1 MGRGTEKVMALINLY
16 NNNSIDTT
24 VVSNLFIDVYMGEAN
39 DAQLKVYLYLLRML
53 NANLPTSVTDIA
65 DKFNHTEKEVLRALK
80 YWEQQQLLDLSFD
93 AHQNLVG
100 IHMHDL
106 VASQHSLR
114 SQSSL
119 NLTSDTDAASPRVTP
134 ARVATVAYE
143 APSGIVEPVAP
154 AYSKPAYTADQ
165 LRAFKMQEDTAQLL
179 FVAESYMGK
188 PLTPAEM
195 KSILFYKEELGFSDD
210 LIDHLLQYCVDRGK
224 KDFKYIDKVAISW
237 KESNISTPQQAESHV
252 GKYNKNV
259 YAIMNQ
265 LGKSNTPTNREMEY
279 ITRWIQEYDFPLE
292 VIFEACD
299 RTVMATDKH
308 RFEYAEKI
316 LSSWKAANVHKKE
329 DISQMDQMYQRRG
342 RNVKSISPATGDR
355 NNHFN
360 QFRQNDYDFDQLE
373 QELLSN

>member
-1 MGRGTEKVMALINLY
+1 MALINLY
-16 NNNSIDTT
+16 NHNSIDTT
-24 VVSNLFIDVYMGEAN
+24 AVSNLFIDVYMGEAN

-80 YWEQQQLLDLSFD
+80 YWEQQQLLDLTFD
-93 AHQNLVG
+93 AHKNLVG

-114 SQSSL
+114 SQSNLS
-119 NLTSDTDAASPRVTP
+119 LTSDTDAAAPRVTP

-143 APSGIVEPVAP
+143 APRVVDEPTPQV
-154 AYSKPAYTADQ
+154 YSKPSYSADR
-165 LRAFKMQEDTAQLL
+165 LRAFKQQEDTAQLL
-179 FVAESYMGK
+179 FVAESYIGK

-195 KSILFYKEELGFSDD
+195 KSILFYKEELGFSND

-237 KESNISTPQQAESHV
+237 KENDITTPQQAEGHV

-329 DISQMDQMYQRRG
+329 DISQMDQMHQRRG
-342 RNVKSISPATGDR
+342 RNVKPVPTATADR
-355 NNHFN
+355 NNRFN
-360 QFRQNDYDFDQLE
+360 QFRQNDYDFDMLE

>member
-1 MGRGTEKVMALINLY
+1 MALINLY
-16 NNNSIDTT
+16 NDNSIDTT
-24 VVSNLFIDVYMGEAN
+24 TVSNLFIDVYMGEAN

-80 YWEQQQLLDLSFD
+80 YWEQKQLLDLTFD
-93 AHQNLVG
+93 AHKNLVG

-114 SQSSL
+114 SQSNL
-119 NLTSDTDAASPRVTP
+119 NLTSDTDAPSPRVTP

-143 APSGIVEPVAP
+143 APQVRQEPAP
-154 AYSKPAYTADQ
+154 QVYTKPAYTADQ

-179 FVAESYMGK
+179 FVAESYIGK

-237 KESNISTPQQAESHV
+237 KESDITTPQQAENHV

-265 LGKSNTPTNREMEY
+265 LGKSSTPTNREMEY

-292 VIFEACD
+292 IIFEACD

-329 DISQMDQMYQRRG
+329 DISQMDQMHQRRE
-342 RNVKSISPATGDR
+342 RNVKAITPATADR
-355 NNHFN
+355 NNRFN